1 VNVPGN
7 GPGSPQERRNG
18 RPPGMGRYAYPCAL
32 CEAEA
37 VAGGVS
43 KLWTAEGLRKHRFEA
58 HGEAT

>member
-1 VNVPGN
+1 VGIAPKAPGA
-7 GPGSPQERRNG
+7 SQERRNG
-18 RPPGMGRYAYPCAL
+18 RPPGLERYAYPCAL

-43 KLWTAEGLRKHRFEA
+43 KLWTAEGLRRHRFEA